1 MMAAALLAGA
11 GAAGALDRQSLFTLS
26 AGLHHVFDFG
36 TVEDYVRGVNDFPVT
51 PAHRPP
57 QAGLAFGRVSG
68 RWLFEVEARWIGSSA
83 VVLEDPSD
91 GDTIEVPTSP
101 RAVASLAVFFLP
113 VRGRLRP
120 YLGGSAG
127 VDVVLAGDTEATSR
141 AGFDI
146 RIPAPAFKDRFDPIL
161 QAGGGLLAA
170 LGGRIGLRLDG
181 RYVWV
186 LDRPKPVR
194 GVQATLAL
202 TLAF

>member
-1 MMAAALLAGA
+1 MLAAALSAGA
-11 GAAGALDRQSLFTLS
+11 GAAGAGERQALFTLS

-36 TVEDYVRGVNDFPVT
+36 TVEDYARGFNDFPVT
-51 PAHRPP
+51 PAHRSL

-68 RWLFEVEARWIGSSA
+68 RWLFEVEARWIGSST

-91 GDTIEVPTSP
+91 GDTITVPTSP

-113 VRGRLRP
+113 LRGRIRP

-127 VDVVLAGDTEATSR
+127 VDVVLAGETEATSR
-141 AGFDI
+141 GGFDI

-161 QAGGGLLAA
+161 QAGGGLLVA

-186 LDRPKPVR
+186 WERPEAVR
-194 GVQATLAL
+194 GVQASLAL
-202 TLAF
+202 TLAL